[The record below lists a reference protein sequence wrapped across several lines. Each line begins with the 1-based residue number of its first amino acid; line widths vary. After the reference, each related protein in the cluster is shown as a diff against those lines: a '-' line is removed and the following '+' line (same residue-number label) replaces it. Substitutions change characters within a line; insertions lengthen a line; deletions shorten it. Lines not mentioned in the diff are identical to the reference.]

1 MSFLIFNE
9 YIFPKYVDKC
19 VIFVTEKKYLISTFE
34 KSGFVEAHIMR
45 MQVLGE
51 DHLKKTEPQIL
62 ISEKAESMNLED
74 VTLKDL

>member
-9 YIFPKYVDKC
+9 FIFPKYVDKC

-51 DHLKKTEPQIL
+51 DHLKKT
-62 ISEKAESMNLED
+62 
-74 VTLKDL
+74 